1 MTTMNHT
8 GDHDLT
14 CDRLD
19 ELLPDHLEG
28 TLAAAERAAVEA
40 HAAGCARCASLLHD
54 LQDIRTTA
62 AALPTLRPSRDLW
75 EGIAA
80 RIEAP
85 VIELGPAAARGAAG
99 ARRSPRRD
107 FRTAWLGAA
116 AAALV
121 AVTAGVTH
129 QLTVRTMEQGP
140 TPQVAVTPGPTAGTT
155 AGTAP
160 SGTTTDSV
168 RPVAAPERLAN
179 AAPRPGAPASL
190 SGGRG
195 RGTAVT
201 AVAVRRAAARESYD
215 REIAALR
222 GILGERRGGLSPSTV
237 EILEQNL
244 RIIDQAIEQS
254 RAALARDP
262 ASVFLDQ
269 QLNSALEKK
278 IELLRTAALLP
289 TT

>member
-19 ELLPDHLEG
+19 ELLPDYLEG
-28 TLAAAERAAVEA
+28 TLPTAERAGVEA
-40 HAAGCARCASLLHD
+40 HAAGCTRCASLLND
-54 LQDIRTTA
+54 LQDVRAAA

-85 VIELGPAAARGAAG
+85 VIELDAAARRAAVG
-99 ARRSPRRD
+99 GRRPRRD
-107 FRTAWLGAA
+107 FRLAWMGAA

-121 AVTAGVTH
+121 AVTAGITH
-129 QLTVRTMEQGP
+129 QLTVQNMERGGVP
-140 TPQVAVTPGPTAGTT
+140 TIAVAPPAAKDDSIVAAARRPADVARPTAPQAQFAQGAPRTGG
-155 AGTAP
+155 AGTL
-160 SGTTTDSV
+160 T
-168 RPVAAPERLAN
+168 
-179 AAPRPGAPASL
+179 
-190 SGGRG
+190 GGRA
-195 RGTAVT
+195 TSVPT
-201 AVAVRRAAARESYD
+201 VPVRRAAARATYD

-222 GILGERRGGLSPSTV
+222 GILSERRGGLSPSTV

-269 QLNSALEKK
+269 QLNNALEKK